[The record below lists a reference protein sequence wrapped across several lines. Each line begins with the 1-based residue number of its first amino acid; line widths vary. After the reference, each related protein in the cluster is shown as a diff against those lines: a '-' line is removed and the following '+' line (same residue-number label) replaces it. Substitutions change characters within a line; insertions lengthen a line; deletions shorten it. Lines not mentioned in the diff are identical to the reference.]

1 MNNRSLLL
9 SAIIACCV
17 HVAVLFLNFGATPP
31 SLASMASSIEV
42 DLVAPPQ
49 SAPAAVPESPPAEEP
64 PVPEPEPPE
73 EPAKE
78 IEFEPEVIPEPE
90 PISVQEPTPVIE
102 PEPEPIP
109 VPEMEHSEPTRKG
122 EAHVVKEAV
131 APAVIQREEPTNR
144 IHNETTGD
152 DTESSAENED
162 SVPTLDSAPA
172 YTYNPKPSY
181 SRAARRRG
189 QQGTV
194 ILLVEVLPNGRV
206 GGIDID
212 RSSGHQLLDDAAV
225 KAVKKWRFTPAKKGR
240 TSVRAW
246 VKIPVEFNLEDR

>member
-1 MNNRSLLL
+1 MNNRTLLL
-9 SAIIACCV
+9 SVIIACCV
-17 HVAVLFLNFGATPP
+17 HVAALFLNFGTAQP
-31 SLASMASSIEV
+31 SLASMATSIEI

-49 SAPAAVPESPPAEEP
+49 SAPAAMPEPPPAEEP
-64 PVPEPEPPE
+64 AEEIEPEPE
-73 EPAKE
+73 A
-78 IEFEPEVIPEPE
+78 IH
-90 PISVQEPTPVIE
+90 E

-109 VPEMEHSEPTRKG
+109 VQEPVPVIEPDPEPILVPEMEYSEPVR
-122 EAHVVKEAV
+122 EIESQVVKETV
-131 APAVIQREEPTNR
+131 APAVMQREGPAQR
-144 IHNETTGD
+144 IYNETTGD
-152 DTESSAENED
+152 DTESNAESEY

-181 SRAARRRG
+181 PRAARRRG

-194 ILLVEVLPNGRV
+194 TLLVEVLPNGRV

-225 KAVKKWRFTPAKKGR
+225 KAVKKWRFAPARKGR

-246 VKIPVEFNLEDR
+246 VKIPVEFNLKDR